1 MRTDRHITFAFSGGR
16 SGSGPATW
24 GQSAKWNVV
33 RGLGTDAAR
42 YNVTGGSP
50 VPAPVPVGRIADVV
64 RDLVLLHDSLR
75 TRLCTGDDGRLAQVL
90 YPSGAVPVV
99 SRSCAPDEVTETSH
113 ALYFDLQATPFD
125 VEHEWPLR
133 VGVVECAGSAYYV
146 VFSLPHTA
154 ADGWGLRNLLAD
166 FVALVDGGPTDRAA
180 DGIRA
185 RHDLQPLEEAR
196 AQDSERGRRRDA
208 AARRSWC
215 EKLAAA
221 PPHQFPVYAGRPPAE
236 RFPQAVL
243 NSPALALAM
252 DRLAAALAVSP
263 SAVLLAA
270 AAAVAHRLTG
280 VPDAVFQVVV
290 NNRFLPG
297 LAGAVDTV
305 AQEGLFHLRDTGGDV
320 TDLVRRTFGATMST
334 HRHAYYDALA
344 LDRDLALMR
353 GRGEAV
359 GDHSCFI
366 NDLRGLMPSL
376 GYAKPAPVPLARAR
390 EHTTLSWPVECEPR
404 RDVTFALDAQDA
416 PGSVELAMTADSALM
431 PKPDMERFLYG
442 IEDLVVTEVLAR
454 GADRPVRDLSG

>member
-1 MRTDRHITFAFSGGR
+1 MEFAFSGGR

-33 RGLGTDAAR
+33 RDLGTDAAR

-50 VPAPVPVGRIADVV
+50 VPTPVPVARIADVV

-75 TRLCTGDDGRLAQVL
+75 TKLRTGDDGRLAQVAH
-90 YPSGAVPVV
+90 PSGAVPVV

-113 ALYFDLQATPFD
+113 ALYFQLQATPFD
-125 VEHEWPLR
+125 VAHEWPVR
-133 VGVVECAGSAYYV
+133 VGIVECAGSAYYV
-146 VFSLPHTA
+146 IFSLPHTA

-166 FVALVDGGPTDRAA
+166 FVTLVGGGSVDA
-180 DGIRA
+180 IRA
-185 RHDLQPLEEAR
+185 RQDLQPLEEAR
-196 AQDSERGRRRDA
+196 AQESDRGRRRDA

-221 PPHQFPVYAGRPPAE
+221 PPHQFPAYAGRPPAE
-236 RFPQAVL
+236 KFPNAVL

-252 DRLAAALAVSP
+252 DRVATGLAVSP

-297 LAGAVDTV
+297 LAGAVDAV
-305 AQEGLFHLRDTGGDV
+305 AQEGLFHLRDTGEDFTG
-320 TDLVRRTFGATMST
+320 LVRRTFGATMST

-344 LDRDLALMR
+344 LERDVALMPER
-353 GRGEAV
+353 G
-359 GDHSCFI
+359 DQSCFV
-366 NDLRGLMPSL
+366 NDLRGLQPSL
-376 GYAKPAPVPLARAR
+376 GYAKPAPVPLERAR
-390 EHTTLSWPVECEPR
+390 EHTTLSWPVEHEPR
-404 RDVTFALDAQDA
+404 RGVTFALDAQDA
-416 PGSVELAMTADSALM
+416 PGSMELAMTADSALI

-442 IEDLVVTEVLAR
+442 IEDLVVTEALAR
-454 GADRPVRDLSG
+454 GGD